1 MPSSYRPLT
10 LSVLARWKRLSQ
22 KAIGAR
28 IGMNPKRVSQYLNQE
43 DLDDAVYARL
53 LGGVRGQ
60 PAEVS
65 AVTSCL
71 EALEA
76 LERNEAKLTPEERHV
91 VEEGVLESSRLIR
104 EALVEMVRRSRGVP
118 PLDVYPAPAGLEAL
132 RWHAG
137 ELWALLAPF
146 PETLRLATVQ
156 ESPGFQTWALAE
168 RVCEESVVQ
177 ASRDVERAASLARLA
192 QEIAGRMQGPESWR
206 HRVQGFATAHV
217 ANALRVR
224 GELREAEAVLER
236 AKRLWDSGSDPAAVL
251 DPGRLPSLEGALRR
265 DQRRFTEALALLD
278 QAAFV
283 GRSPELALIQKG
295 FTLEV
300 MGEYDRAVEA
310 LLQAEPLI
318 KEDSRLMNILRLNL
332 AWDF

>member
-91 VEEGVLESSRLIR
+91 VEDGVLEGMRLIR
-104 EALVEMVRRSRGVP
+104 KALVEIVRRSRGVP

-192 QEIAGRMQGPESWR
+192 QEIAGRMRGPESWR

-224 GELREAEAVLER
+224 GELREAEVIFES
-236 AKRLWDSGSDPAAVL
+236 AKRLWESGSDPQEVL
-251 DPGRLPSLEGALRR
+251 DPGRLLDLEASLRR
-265 DQRRFTEALALLD
+265 DQRRFEEALARLD
-278 QAAFV
+278 EALRV
-283 GRSPELALIQKG
+283 GRHPERYLVNKG

-300 MGEYDRAVEA
+300 MGEYERAVEA
-310 LLQAEPLI
+310 LRQAEPLVER
-318 KEDSRLMNILRLNL
+318 KGDLRLMN
-332 AWDF
+332 